1 MDLNKLFPLMSFNE
15 ADDDDDN
22 TATNEDPGADTGD
35 TTDGGDADNAD
46 TGDDEDAGNDEF
58 DIDTSIDDEGDDEE
72 GGGDDTAADDGDVGG
87 GGTDGGDTSS
97 MADAEQEA
105 NPINTEIF
113 DSLTP
118 EEQSVKIKE
127 LKRLYKDL
135 YTSVVDLS
143 NRVRD
148 TKIDEDN
155 IDMMDKIN
163 NDLYDL
169 KNYIKD
175 YFTNSFETK
184 SYIENDIKFSQFLFY
199 LNSIKD
205 VIEKVASSNEKKHGE
220 NDVTRDKK

>member
-72 GGGDDTAADDGDVGG
+72 GGGDDTAADDDTGG
-87 GGTDGGDTSS
+87 GDTDGGDTSS

-118 EEQSVKIKE
+118 EEQAVKIKE

-143 NRVRD
+143 TRVRD

-155 IDMMDKIN
+155 IDMMDRIN
-163 NDLYDL
+163 SDLYDL
-169 KNYIKD
+169 KTYIRD